1 MSDVIIDFTP
11 RVANAIRR
19 ADEICRRYGQTTF
32 GTEHL
37 LMALAEDEEGIAG
50 QVVDRLGGRRRCLE
64 MLDEIIT
71 SDGYNKPFRSA
82 EQE

>member
-1 MSDVIIDFTP
+1 MSEVINFTP
-11 RVANAIRR
+11 RVASAIQR
-19 ADEICRRYGQTTF
+19 ADEICRRYGQTTI

-50 QVVDRLGGRRRCLE
+50 QVVDRLGGQQRCLD

-71 SDGYNKPFRSA
+71 SDWYNKPSRPP